1 MDLIDI
7 NIDQFESGGGAK
19 ICQALLKVSCPCN
32 NCDRGQGQVEEPV
45 SSSSLSGGSAVS
57 GAGEALH

>member
-32 NCDRGQGQVEEPV
+32 NCDQVEEPV